1 MQALNANLKS
11 SVAYRAI
18 GNRRSIRYTWLESK
32 KSNSETDGEQTAA
45 SDSMQTLETFR
56 VLIAE
61 DQALVRQG
69 MAALLSE
76 HTAAVIEVDNGK
88 DALDR
93 LKSENI
99 DLALLDIG
107 LPQRT
112 GLDVLAHVRKIG
124 LDLKI
129 IILTG
134 DTQSYS
140 PKQIYAAGADA
151 FLYKT
156 ADASH
161 FLETCESVA
170 SGAQA
175 NRALSNEGSHTKE
188 IAQLKEDLSDRELQI
203 VKLIVEGMSNKQ
215 AAEVLF
221 ISEHTVRKHRE
232 HINQKLSINSPLA
245 LASFAIKAGLV

>member
-1 MQALNANLKS
+1 MNGL
-11 SVAYRAI
+11 
-18 GNRRSIRYTWLESK
+18 
-32 KSNSETDGEQTAA
+32 SNQ
-45 SDSMQTLETFR
+45 R

-69 MAALLSE
+69 MVALLSDS
-76 HTAAVIEVDNGK
+76 AADVIEVDNGR
-88 DALDR
+88 DALSL
-93 LKSENI
+93 LKAKEI

-107 LPQRT
+107 LPHRT
-112 GLDVLAHVRKIG
+112 GLDVMAEVRTHNSE
-124 LDLKI
+124 LKI

-134 DTQSYS
+134 DTESYS

-161 FLETCESVA
+161 FLETCYAVA
-170 SGAQA
+170 NGENLKGNRILAGA
-175 NRALSNEGSHTKE
+175 NNLE
-188 IAQLKEDLSDRELQI
+188 IAELKEQLSSRELQI

-215 AAEVLF
+215 AADVLF

-232 HINQKLSINSPLA
+232 HINQKLAIRSPLA
-245 LASFAIKAGLV
+245 LASFAIKVGLV

>member
-1 MQALNANLKS
+1 MLKS
-11 SVAYRAI
+11 Y
-18 GNRRSIRYTWLESK
+18 K
-32 KSNSETDGEQTAA
+32 
-45 SDSMQTLETFR
+45 

-69 MAALLSE
+69 LVALLVDS
-76 HTAAVIEVDNGK
+76 TASVVEVDNGK
-88 DALDR
+88 DALDK
-93 LKSENI
+93 LKSGKI
-99 DLALLDIG
+99 DMALLDIG

-112 GLDVLAHVRKIG
+112 GLDVLAEIRSHNTE
-124 LDLKI
+124 LKI

-161 FLETCESVA
+161 FLETCIAVA
-170 SGAQA
+170 NGDD
-175 NRALSNEGSHTKE
+175 LSKVEFADGINIREVAE
-188 IAQLKEDLSDRELQI
+188 LKERLSSRELQI

-232 HINQKLSINSPLA
+232 HINQKLSIRSPLA

>member
-1 MQALNANLKS
+1 MQALKPL
-11 SVAYRAI
+11 
-18 GNRRSIRYTWLESK
+18 
-32 KSNSETDGEQTAA
+32 
-45 SDSMQTLETFR
+45 R

-69 MAALLSE
+69 MAALLSDY
-76 HTAAVIEVDNGK
+76 TAAVIEVDNGK
-88 DALDR
+88 DALDKLR
-93 LKSENI
+93 SENI

-112 GLDVLAHVRKIG
+112 GLDVLAHVRKID
-124 LDLKI
+124 LNLKI
-129 IILTG
+129 IVLTG
-134 DTQSYS
+134 DTHNYS

-170 SGAQA
+170 GGAKPHVSTMA
-175 NRALSNEGSHTKE
+175 DGSHTRE

-232 HINQKLSINSPLA
+232 HINQKLAINSPLA

>member
-1 MQALNANLKS
+1 MQALES
-11 SVAYRAI
+11 
-18 GNRRSIRYTWLESK
+18 YT
-32 KSNSETDGEQTAA
+32 
-45 SDSMQTLETFR
+45 

-69 MAALLSE
+69 MAALLADV
-76 HTAAVIEVDNGK
+76 TADVIEVDNGK
-88 DALDR
+88 TALDT
-93 LKSENI
+93 LQSHKV

-112 GLDVLAHVRKIG
+112 GLDVLAHMRKTG
-124 LDLKI
+124 SDLKI

-134 DTQSYS
+134 DTERYS

-161 FLETCESVA
+161 FLDTCIAVA
-170 SGAQA
+170 NGELLNDSASEDG
-175 NRALSNEGSHTKE
+175 SDTNEV
-188 IAQLKEDLSDRELQI
+188 AQLKERLSDRELQI

-232 HINQKLSINSPLA
+232 HINHKLSISSPLA

>member
-1 MQALNANLKS
+1 MPALANLK
-11 SVAYRAI
+11 
-18 GNRRSIRYTWLESK
+18 
-32 KSNSETDGEQTAA
+32 
-45 SDSMQTLETFR
+45 

-69 MAALLSE
+69 LAALLDGISDDL
-76 HTAAVIEVDNGK
+76 VQVDNGK
-88 DALDR
+88 DALQQ
-93 LKSENI
+93 LKSNHF

-112 GLDVLAHVRKIG
+112 GLDVLNEIRRTDNQV
-124 LDLKI
+124 KI
-129 IILTG
+129 IVLTG
-134 DTQSYS
+134 DTERYS

-161 FLETCESVA
+161 FMETCLAVA
-170 SGAQA
+170 GDQSAPMPSAEEGADTHKTTYLKDQ
-175 NRALSNEGSHTKE
+175 LS
-188 IAQLKEDLSDRELQI
+188 ARELQI
-203 VKLIVEGMSNKQ
+203 VKLVVEGMSNKQ
-215 AAEVLF
+215 AADVLF

-232 HINQKLSINSPLA
+232 HINQKLSIRSPLA